1 MMNFLAMI
9 EPLLFWGGLL
19 VLLVSLAMYAGRT
32 KDYKSLLVF
41 WQPTIVF
48 TPKEF
53 KINRTG
59 MSMMILAVVI
69 KLFLFIYLG

>member
-1 MMNFLAMI
+1 MNFLAMI

-53 KINRTG
+53 TINRAG
-59 MSMMILAVVI
+59 LSLMILAVVI
-69 KLFLFIYLG
+69 KLFLFFYLG